1 VCISSVKR
9 ENCNQGRVA
18 KPRVVARH
26 VECSA
31 VYGADSV
38 SGRCICITVFAKA
51 GIHRR

>member
-1 VCISSVKR
+1 MCINSVKR

-18 KPRVVARH
+18 KPGVVATD

-38 SGRCICITVFAKA
+38 SGRCMCITVFAKA
-51 GIHRR
+51 GIRRR

>member
-1 VCISSVKR
+1 VCINSVKR

-18 KPRVVARH
+18 KLGVVASH

-38 SGRCICITVFAKA
+38 SDLCMCITVFAKT
-51 GIHRR
+51 GIRRR